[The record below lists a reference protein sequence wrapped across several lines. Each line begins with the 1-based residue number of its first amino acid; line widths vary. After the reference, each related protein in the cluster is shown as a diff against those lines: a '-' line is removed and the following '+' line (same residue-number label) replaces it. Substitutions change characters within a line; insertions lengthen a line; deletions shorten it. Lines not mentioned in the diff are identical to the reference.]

1 MGAAKIAISIDSTL
15 LSQLD
20 ELVQE
25 RKFSSRSQLIQ
36 KAVEEKLLRV
46 RKIRLARELA
56 KVDRKAEQRLANE
69 RLVAEANLWPEY

>member
-1 MGAAKIAISIDSTL
+1 MSASKIAISIDTVL

-25 RKFSSRSQLIQ
+25 RKFASRSQLIQ

-46 RKIRLARELA
+46 RKTRLARELE
-56 KVDRKAEQRLANE
+56 KIDPKAEKKLANE
-69 RLVAEANLWPEY
+69 RLVAEENLWPEY